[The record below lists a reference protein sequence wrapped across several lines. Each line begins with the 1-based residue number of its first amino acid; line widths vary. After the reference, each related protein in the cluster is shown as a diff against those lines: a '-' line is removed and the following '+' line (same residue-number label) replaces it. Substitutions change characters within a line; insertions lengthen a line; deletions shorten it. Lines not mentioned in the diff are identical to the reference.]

1 MINNEYMRN
10 SELIL
15 NGCSGL
21 SHNGHRPVKVG
32 ENEGIICQSQIR
44 VFIINIWEI

>member
-1 MINNEYMRN
+1 MINEYVRN

-21 SHNGHRPVKVG
+21 SLNGHRPVEVG
-32 ENEGIICQSQIR
+32 EDEGIICQSHIG
-44 VFIINIWEI
+44 VFISNIWEI